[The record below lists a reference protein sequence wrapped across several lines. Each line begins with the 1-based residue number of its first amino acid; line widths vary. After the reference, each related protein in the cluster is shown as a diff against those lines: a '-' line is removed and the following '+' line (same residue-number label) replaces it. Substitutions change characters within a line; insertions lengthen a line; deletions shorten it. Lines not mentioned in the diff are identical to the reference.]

1 MQRLSR
7 LQEHLLNAMMGIS
20 CLLVLAMMLIITGDV
35 VLRNLGLQGI
45 PWSNEVSEDI
55 LYLVTLMTG
64 PCLLRQ
70 GRHIRV
76 DIVLRVLP
84 PRRAWQLEWVGDL
97 LGLACCLYF
106 VWYGAK
112 VTIASYL
119 TAAVSIR
126 TLVMPE
132 WWLAGTSAGYLPVVC
147 RRVHFPHPPPGTRRA
162 GCTLG
167 GGVGIMRARC
177 AGARAPRSGDRSSL
191 RCSPRRSGPGGR
203 P

>member
-1 MQRLSR
+1 MRRLSR

-35 VLRNLGLQGI
+35 ILRNLGLQGI

-64 PCLLRQ
+64 PWLLRQ

-76 DIVLRVLP
+76 DIVLKVLP

-112 VTIASYL
+112 ATIASYL
-119 TAAVSIR
+119 TAAVSIK

-132 WWLAGTSAGYLPVVC
+132 WWLHGFCG
-147 RRVHFPHPPPGTRRA
+147 
-162 GCTLG
+162 
-167 GGVGIMRARC
+167 
-177 AGARAPRSGDRSSL
+177 APR
-191 RCSPRRSGPGGR
+191 PPA
-203 P
+203 

>member
-64 PCLLRQ
+64 PWLLRQ

-76 DIVLRVLP
+76 DIVLRALP

-112 VTIASYL
+112 ATIASYL
-119 TAAVSIR
+119 TAAVSIK

-132 WWLAGTSAGYLPVVC
+132 WWLLAPLPVSFLLFAVEFVF
-147 RRVHFPHPPPGTRRA
+147 RIHRLGRGERA
-162 GCTLG
+162 
-167 GGVGIMRARC
+167 ARTE
-177 AGARAPRSGDRSSL
+177 AVSAS
-191 RCSPRRSGPGGR
+191 
-203 P
+203 

>member
-1 MQRLSR
+1 MRRLSR

-35 VLRNLGLQGI
+35 VLRNLGLRGI

-64 PCLLRQ
+64 PWLLRQ

-76 DIVLRVLP
+76 DILLRVLP

-112 VTIASYL
+112 ATISSYL
-119 TAAVSIR
+119 TSAVSIK

-132 WWLAGTSAGYLPVVC
+132 WWLLAPLPVTFLLFAVEFVF
-147 RRVHFPHPPPGTRRA
+147 RLHR
-162 GCTLG
+162 LG
-167 GGVGIMRARC
+167 HGERSARSE
-177 AGARAPRSGDRSSL
+177 AVSAS
-191 RCSPRRSGPGGR
+191 
-203 P
+203 